1 MLFAFI
7 AATAALALSA
17 PLLGRLLGR
26 NAGWVLAVGL
36 ALIGTVLWAVFGS
49 GPETVT
55 VPWMPT
61 LGIEFAFRLDGLS
74 LLFSLLVLLIGAAV
88 FAYSARYLPKG
99 PHGSFYTLMTVF
111 ALAMLGLVLA
121 DDVVVLFVM
130 WEITTLCSFFLI
142 ARSGAPAREP
152 AIRPLR
158 VTAAGGLS
166 LLGAVVFMAVGVG
179 STRLSVILADPIWND
194 PAFASTAGVLLAI
207 AAFTKSAQFPFQ
219 AWLPDSMA
227 AITPVSAYLHA
238 AAMVKAGIY
247 LLMRFSGVLGD
258 VPIWNIMLISVGL
271 ITAILGAV
279 AALRRYD
286 MKELLAY
293 STVSQLG
300 LLVAV
305 IGVGTP
311 GALIAAS
318 IHTVAHALFKSAL
331 FMLVGVVDHQ
341 AHTRDIRKLSGLR
354 KTMPVTTVLIGIA
367 ALSMAGVPPLLGFI
381 SKENIFEVLLSAP
394 GPGWVGPLAAGAAV
408 LAAFFTFA
416 YSARL
421 VLGAFAGPALSD
433 PPREASASMLLPIV
447 PTAIAGVILGFVP
460 MTLET
465 LVSDAGSAAV
475 GVPVAAGLALWHGV
489 NTALILSALVI
500 VVGVVL
506 VLNRQ
511 RMEDLT
517 RTWDF
522 PFSALNVVDGLR
534 AGAIAFGARVGD
546 LTRSDSPTRH
556 LLVPTLVLVAVAAA
570 GTVTVGVLPAQVG
583 ELTRPF
589 DWVLVAALAVG
600 VLGSILA
607 RTRVAAIAII
617 GLVGFAVTIWF
628 YVLGAADVALTQLLV
643 EVLTVVVMV
652 LLLSRLPTTF
662 RRASPRRAI
671 GSGVVAIAFGVAT
684 TLGVLAF
691 TGRREISEAGAYF
704 LREAEQATGGTNIV
718 NTILVDFRAFDTLGE
733 QTVLAVAA
741 VAVVALLQ
749 SRDLLPHRRTPIIST
764 LRSPLRH
771 AHDNAVFGRSFTRL
785 LGPLIV
791 VISLAYLMRG
801 HNAAGGG
808 FIAALIGG
816 AGFALIYLTASSDR
830 TARIRLPYLF
840 MIGAGVA
847 IGVITGFAGYAE
859 GSFLTPMPLDIFGVY
874 LTTALIFDV
883 GVYLTVIGVVLASL
897 NLLGRSEPA
906 SPADAAVPSETTE
919 SDPSARPE
927 PLVAARR
934 TSEKELS

>member
-7 AATAALALSA
+7 IATAVLALSA

-26 NAGWVLAVGL
+26 NAGWVLAIGL
-36 ALIGTVLWAVFGS
+36 AATGTVLWATSGA
-49 GPETVT
+49 GPETVS
-55 VPWMPT
+55 VPWIPT
-61 LGIEFAFRLDGLS
+61 LGIELAFRLDGLS

-99 PHGSFYTLMTVF
+99 RHGSFYALMTLF

-142 ARSGAPAREP
+142 ARSGATAREP
-152 AIRPLR
+152 AIRTLL

-166 LLGAVVFMAVGVG
+166 LLAAVVVMAVNVG
-179 STRLSVILADPIWND
+179 STRLSVILADPIWDD
-194 PAFASTAGVLLAI
+194 PTFAATAGVLLAV

-258 VPIWNIMLISVGL
+258 VPIWNILLISVGL

-331 FMLVGVVDHQ
+331 FMLVGVVDHT

-354 KTMPVTTVLIGIA
+354 HTMPVTTALIGAA

-381 SKENIFEVLLSAP
+381 SKESIFEALLDAP
-394 GPGWVGPLAAGAAV
+394 GPVWVGPVAAAGAV
-408 LAAFFTFA
+408 LAAVFTFA
-416 YSARL
+416 YAARL
-421 VLGAFAGPALSD
+421 VLGAFAGPSLSD
-433 PPREASASMLLPIV
+433 PPREASAAMLLPIV
-447 PTAIAGVILGFVP
+447 PTAIAGVLLGFLP
-460 MTLET
+460 MPLEA

-475 GVPVAAGLALWHGV
+475 GVDTVADLALWHGV
-489 NTALILSALVI
+489 NTALILSAFVI
-500 VVGVVL
+500 AVGVML
-506 VLNRQ
+506 VLYRQ
-511 RMEDLT
+511 RIENLT

-522 PFSALNVVDGLR
+522 PFSALAVVDGLR
-534 AGAIAFGARVGD
+534 AGAIAGGARVGD

-556 LLVPTLVLVAVAAA
+556 LLIPTVMLVGIAAA
-570 GTVTVGVLPAQVG
+570 GTLSVGVLPNQVG
-583 ELTRPF
+583 DLTRPF
-589 DWVLVAALAVG
+589 DWVLVAALLVG

-607 RTRVAAIAII
+607 RTRLGAIAII

-662 RRASPRRAI
+662 RRASPRRAF
-671 GSGVVAIAFGVAT
+671 GSGAIAIAFGVAT

-691 TGRREISEAGAYF
+691 TGRRELSEAGAYF
-704 LREAEQATGGTNIV
+704 VREAESATGGTNIV

-733 QTVLAVAA
+733 QTVLGVAA
-741 VAVVALLQ
+741 VAILALLQ
-749 SRDLLPHRRTPIIST
+749 SRDLLPKRRTPIIADS
-764 LRSPLRH
+764 RSPLRNT
-771 AHDNAVFGRSFTRL
+771 HDNAVFGRAFTRL

-791 VISLAYLMRG
+791 IISLLFLFRG

-816 AGFALIYLTASSDR
+816 AGFALLYLTASSDAA
-830 TARIRLPYLF
+830 ARIRLPYML
-840 MIGAGVA
+840 MIGSGIL
-847 IGVITGFAGYAE
+847 IGVITGIFGYAE
-859 GSFLTPMPLDIFGVY
+859 GSFLTPLHVDILGAH
-874 LTTALIFDV
+874 LTTALVFDV

-897 NLLGRSEPA
+897 NLLGRSAPTNSDL
-906 SPADAAVPSETTE
+906 SP
-919 SDPSARPE
+919 RPE
-927 PLVAARR
+927 PLTPARR